1 MRGPQRKPTEHLLA
15 ANSDRGKERAKTQPK
30 IGFAIPDP
38 PHYLSQ
44 MALSYWPYVVSVI
57 EPLRCTTETDAIQMG
72 IMADALGTIA
82 ECDALIAEH
91 GRVMPTKTGFL
102 AQNPA
107 ISQRQ
112 VAVKQLQSALD
123 RCGLNPAA
131 RSKVVEL
138 APKLGEIMPINTEK
152 RSRFADDDDDE
163 D

>member
-38 PHYLSQ
+38 PYYLSQ
-44 MALSYWPYVVSVI
+44 TALSYWPYVVSII
-57 EPLRCTTETDAIQMG
+57 EPLRCTTICDAIQMG
-72 IMADALGTIA
+72 IIADAFATMA
-82 ECDALIAEH
+82 ECNALIEKH

-107 ISQRQ
+107 VSQRQ
-112 VAVKQLQSALD
+112 VAEKQLQSALD